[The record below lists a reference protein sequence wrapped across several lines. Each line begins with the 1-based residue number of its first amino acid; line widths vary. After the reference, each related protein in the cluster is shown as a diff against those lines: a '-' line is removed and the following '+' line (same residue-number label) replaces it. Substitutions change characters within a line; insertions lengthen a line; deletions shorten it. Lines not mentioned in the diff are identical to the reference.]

1 MSTIRIH
8 TTQNVVLEYE
18 AASVGDRVVAQL
30 LDLLVMGLWA
40 LVIGFLIEQL
50 TNSSNEQRI
59 ISYVLVS
66 APLLVYHPICEA
78 FFNGQS
84 LGKHLRHLKVARLD
98 GTRPGLG
105 DYLLRWLIGLVEIGL
120 TVGSLALVATLL
132 NGRGQRLGDMAAGT
146 TVVSLRPRTPDVQA
160 ITAGTQ
166 VPLGYQPVF
175 QQAALLSDQDVNLVR
190 QLLHQA
196 ARRDDFLLL
205 NEVAGKVK
213 GVTGIQTD
221 LHDEPFLRTILRD
234 HAYFASRDSAHG

>member
-132 NGRGQRLGDMAAGT
+132 NGRASAWGYGRRYYRGEPAPAHARCAGHYGRN
-146 TVVSLRPRTPDVQA
+146 SG
-160 ITAGTQ
+160 TAR
-166 VPLGYQPVF
+166 VPAGVP
-175 QQAALLSDQDVNLVR
+175 AGRSAL
-190 QLLHQA
+190 
-196 ARRDDFLLL
+196 
-205 NEVAGKVK
+205 
-213 GVTGIQTD
+213 
-221 LHDEPFLRTILRD
+221 
-234 HAYFASRDSAHG
+234 